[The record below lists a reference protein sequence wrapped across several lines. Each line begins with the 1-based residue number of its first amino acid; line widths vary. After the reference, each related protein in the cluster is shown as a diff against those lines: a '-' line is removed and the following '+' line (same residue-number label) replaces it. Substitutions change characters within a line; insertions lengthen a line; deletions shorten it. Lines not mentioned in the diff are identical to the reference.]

1 MDLLED
7 SRITSWIEEEVKED
21 TVEVVH
27 QDDNDSQDELSECK
41 PEEESVINEVPEL
54 TSDEEGRPIR
64 STWAPERYDPSTGE
78 SYAQTRIKICHNIVS
93 QTPTVTLAYSEDDSK
108 IVVVLLTCIKA
119 Q

>member
-7 SRITSWIEEEVKED
+7 SRVTSWIEEEVKED

-78 SYAQTRIKICHNIVS
+78 SAQTQIKLCHNSVC
-93 QTPTVTLAYSEDDSK
+93 QTTTETLDYSKKD
-108 IVVVLLTCIKA
+108 
-119 Q
+119 